1 MENDIPIADVLY
13 FYPPTVPDRD
23 CFATGRRGPRPI
35 HPSPV
40 AGIAVAAPVANI
52 AGAAA
57 DIAALVDAAADT
69 AVVAAVEKDKTIADI
84 VVGAKAPS
92 EAWKI
97 LNSMVEDDNS
107 DRARE
112 MAKRQFEELS
122 MNDDESMK
130 EYIARAKSLALN
142 IKYHNVEV
150 TDQEISRRVL
160 NGLPPSYA
168 PEKTNSAADLFTV
181 TSTL

>member
-1 MENDIPIADVLY
+1 M
-13 FYPPTVPDRD
+13 
-23 CFATGRRGPRPI
+23 
-35 HPSPV
+35 S
-40 AGIAVAAPVANI
+40 
-52 AGAAA
+52 GA
-57 DIAALVDAAADT
+57 LLRKLWK
-69 AVVAAVEKDKTIADI
+69 KDKTITDI

-97 LNSMVEDDNS
+97 PNSMVEDDNS

-112 MAKRQFEELS
+112 MAKKQFEELS
-122 MNDDESMK
+122 MKDDESMK

-160 NGLPPSYA
+160 NVSPPRMLPRR
-168 PEKTNSAADLFTV
+168 EIL
-181 TSTL
+181 L